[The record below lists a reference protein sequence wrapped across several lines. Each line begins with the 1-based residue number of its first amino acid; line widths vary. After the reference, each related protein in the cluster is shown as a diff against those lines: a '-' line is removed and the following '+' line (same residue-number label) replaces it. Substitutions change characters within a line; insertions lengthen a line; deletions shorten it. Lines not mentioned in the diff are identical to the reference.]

1 MSNVPEGPAQEGGSA
16 TEGERFGREGPCP
29 RTRASGWLL
38 PPRKRTMG
46 RPNVMQLPLL
56 TARGAGAEAGIGTA
70 EGKWYCVP
78 DSEDPC
84 KRIRDR
90 LDVE

>member
-1 MSNVPEGPAQEGGSA
+1 MSNVPEGPAQEGGAPASHG
-16 TEGERFGREGPCP
+16 TG
-29 RTRASGWLL
+29 TRASGWLL